1 MWNKWPKPVNASQFF
16 RKKIESV
23 MMGEGKTPLISVAS
37 SLYMISLAYGAMQKV
52 RACGYRRQVI
62 PSRQLPCKVICV
74 GNITVGGTG
83 KTPMTIYLAQ
93 KVQQL
98 GFKVAVVSRG
108 YRGAA
113 ERQGGIV
120 SDGNSIRM
128 GPQLAGDEPYLVA
141 RNLGKI
147 PVIVGKNRFA
157 AGMLAHEKFRPDVI
171 VLDDGFQHLRLKRDI
186 DLVLLDYAHP
196 FGNSYLLPRGTLREP
211 ISALARSHACILT
224 RIRTGP
230 NVAAAASIEMIKKYV
245 PQKPLFTSTH
255 AAYYYKIKS
264 RERIPIKGVDKRQPH
279 PEHDRTLKE
288 SAFGFSGIA
297 SNPDFQ
303 NTVRSLGFNAKGF
316 LEYSD
321 HHHYTAQDLI
331 DIQSRAEISGARQLI
346 TTEKDLVR
354 LSPSNPFPMDLVAV
368 GVKVSFGDDRQEFL
382 SFIKEQLSL

>member
-1 MWNKWPKPVNASQFF
+1 MRRQGKASFL
-16 RKKIESV
+16 S
-23 MMGEGKTPLISVAS
+23 PAS
-37 SLYMISLAYGAMQKV
+37 ALYAISLLYGFGLKI
-52 RACGYRRQVI
+52 RALGYRRKI
-62 PSRQLPCKVICV
+62 MPSYQLPCRVICV

-83 KTPMTIYLAQ
+83 KTPMTIHLAQ
-93 KVQQL
+93 EIQQL

-108 YRGAA
+108 YRGGA
-113 ERQGGIV
+113 ESHGGIV

-186 DLVLLDYAHP
+186 DLVLLDCAHP

-224 RIRTGP
+224 RRRTGP

-264 RERIPIKGVDKRQPH
+264 RERIPINGADKRPPY

-331 DIQSRAEISGARQLI
+331 DIQSRAEKSGARQLI

-368 GVKVSFGDDRQEFL
+368 GVRVSFGDERQKFL
-382 SFIKEQLSL
+382 SFIEEQLSL